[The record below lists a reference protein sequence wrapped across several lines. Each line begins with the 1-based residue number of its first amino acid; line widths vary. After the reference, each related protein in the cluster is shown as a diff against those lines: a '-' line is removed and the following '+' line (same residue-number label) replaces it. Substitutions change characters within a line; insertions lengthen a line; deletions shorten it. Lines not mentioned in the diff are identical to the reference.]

1 MENIE
6 NIKRLVD
13 DLASINRDL
22 ERKPN
27 SFLTRLQV
35 DALEKRLYENSGIK
49 VKIENKSD
57 FKKLEEYYLKLL
69 SENAPKLEE
78 SKADKPKERSS
89 IKVEFETQ
97 FNIGDRVKI
106 KLKLGKPRIGRIL
119 AIFYTETADPWEEYP
134 KGFDTIVK
142 KVMYR
147 VMLDD
152 MTDRE
157 MRDLEARHY
166 LPEDLELIQ

>member
-6 NIKRLVD
+6 NIKGLVNV
-13 DLASINRDL
+13 LTSMN
-22 ERKPN
+22 K
-27 SFLTRLQV
+27 SLTRYFIKRGKFPER
-35 DALEKRLYENSGIK
+35 DRLYFISLEESFYKSFGIK
-49 VKIENKSD
+49 VEINSLDDLLSLEEKYR
-57 FKKLEEYYLKLL
+57 KKLEEK
-69 SENAPKLEE
+69 
-78 SKADKPKERSS
+78 KPKERSVNK
-89 IKVEFETQ
+89 IEFETQ
-97 FNIGDRVKI
+97 FNIGDRVRI
-106 KLKLGKPRIGRIL
+106 KLKCKLSKPVTGRIL
-119 AIFYTETADPWEEYP
+119 GIFYTETADPWEEYP